1 MAWVRS
7 SRPLSI
13 TANFAG
19 TPCPG
24 SPTSPT
30 PWLSWSI
37 SIRPLP
43 RWTRCWWRGSGRT
56 PVAGRRT
63 GPSGRC
69 ITSRTTPSPGRTH
82 MDREHHMRFR
92 RYVMSLTLVLVAA
105 GCTDQ
110 TGPSPTA
117 VPVPLAAVVP
127 PPPGT
132 HILQQSPTAPR
143 LQTYQVSFWPRRGMQ
158 TTVFVN
164 YRRRP
169 GQWLPDPFLRFRIPI
184 NGLVAGAGGVPLARG
199 DSVRITLTIDTVSFN
214 VDFQPSGVLF
224 STSSPAQL
232 AI

>member
-1 MAWVRS
+1 M
-7 SRPLSI
+7 
-13 TANFAG
+13 
-19 TPCPG
+19 
-24 SPTSPT
+24 
-30 PWLSWSI
+30 
-37 SIRPLP
+37 
-43 RWTRCWWRGSGRT
+43 
-56 PVAGRRT
+56 
-63 GPSGRC
+63 
-69 ITSRTTPSPGRTH
+69 H
-82 MDREHHMRFR
+82 REHHMRFR
-92 RYVMSLTLVLVAA
+92 RYLMSLTVVLVAA

-117 VPVPLAAVVP
+117 VPVPLAALVP

-143 LQTYQVSFWPRRGMQ
+143 LQTYQVSFWARRGTQ

-169 GQWLPDPFLRFRIPI
+169 GQWFPDPFLRFRIPI

-224 STSSPAQL
+224 SSSSPAQL
-232 AI
+232 AIWYQDANPDLNGDGDVDAADQALKDQLAIWYRGSKAGPWKQIWSKNDTSQEVVTAALYHFSQYSVAW

>member
-1 MAWVRS
+1 M
-7 SRPLSI
+7 
-13 TANFAG
+13 
-19 TPCPG
+19 
-24 SPTSPT
+24 
-30 PWLSWSI
+30 
-37 SIRPLP
+37 
-43 RWTRCWWRGSGRT
+43 
-56 PVAGRRT
+56 
-63 GPSGRC
+63 
-69 ITSRTTPSPGRTH
+69 H
-82 MDREHHMRFR
+82 REHHMRFR
-92 RYVMSLTLVLVAA
+92 RYLMPLTVVLVAA

-117 VPVPLAAVVP
+117 VPVPLAALVP

-143 LQTYQVSFWPRRGMQ
+143 LQTYQVSFWARRGTQ

-169 GQWLPDPFLRFRIPI
+169 GQWFPDPFLRFRIPI

-224 STSSPAQL
+224 SSSSPAQL
-232 AI
+232 AIWYQDANPDLNGDGDVDAADQALKDQLAIWYRGSKAGPWKQIWSKNDTSQEVVTAALYHFSQYSVAW

>member
-1 MAWVRS
+1 
-7 SRPLSI
+7 
-13 TANFAG
+13 
-19 TPCPG
+19 
-24 SPTSPT
+24 
-30 PWLSWSI
+30 
-37 SIRPLP
+37 
-43 RWTRCWWRGSGRT
+43 
-56 PVAGRRT
+56 
-63 GPSGRC
+63 
-69 ITSRTTPSPGRTH
+69 
-82 MDREHHMRFR
+82 MRFR

-143 LQTYQVSFWPRRGMQ
+143 LQTYQVSFWARRGTQ

-232 AI
+232 AIWYQDANPDLNGDGTVNATDQALKDQLAIWYRGSKSGAWKQVWSKNDTSQEVVAAALYHFSQYAVCW